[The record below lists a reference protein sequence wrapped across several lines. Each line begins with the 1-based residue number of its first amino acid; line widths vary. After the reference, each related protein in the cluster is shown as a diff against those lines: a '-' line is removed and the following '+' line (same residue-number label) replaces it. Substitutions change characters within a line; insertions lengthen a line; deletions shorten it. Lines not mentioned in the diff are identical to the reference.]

1 MANRLS
7 NSPIGIFDSGI
18 GGLTVAQAIVEL
30 LPNEDIIYF
39 GDTAHLPYGDKSPDS
54 IRYYALKICKYFIDS
69 GCKAIVIACNS
80 AASVAAYD
88 ILDFYGDDL
97 LIINVVD
104 PLVQEVAKSD
114 FQKVGVIATT
124 ATTDSGVYPEQLKKY
139 RPELEVESMATPLL
153 VPMIEENI
161 VHNEVSRIIL
171 KNYLEATP
179 LMDIDA
185 LLLACTHYP
194 LIKTEIADLL
204 PKSVSILDSSKTTA
218 EYLRKELQHRK
229 LLNDNMNTPRS
240 NLFKVSQFH
249 PTFEKIT
256 ALFFGNKVHLE
267 EVDIWGEHQWPQ
279 EERRSGH

>member
-30 LPNEDIIYF
+30 LPNEEIIYF

-54 IRYYALKICKYFIDS
+54 IRYYALKICKYFIDA

-80 AASVAAYD
+80 AASVAAFD

-104 PLVQEVAKSD
+104 PLVQEVVGSD
-114 FQKVGVIATT
+114 VQKVGVIATT
-124 ATTDSGVYPEQLKKY
+124 ATTDSNVYPEQINKY
-139 RPELEVESMATPLL
+139 RPGLDVVSMATPLL

-161 VHNEVSRIIL
+161 VHNEVSRVIL
-171 KNYLEATP
+171 KNYLEDTR
-179 LMDIDA
+179 LEGMDA

-194 LIKTEIADLL
+194 LIKNEIAELL
-204 PKSVSILDSSKTTA
+204 PEHVRILDSSKTTA
-218 EYLRKELQHRK
+218 EYLKNELQGRT
-229 LLNDNMNTPRS
+229 LLNDKKRKTNVFN
-240 NLFKVSQFH
+240 VSQYH

-256 ALFFGNKVHLE
+256 ALFFGNEVHLQ

-279 EERRSGH
+279 GGKSNTQ